1 MDRREGIDWQEL
13 WAPQTALESW
23 GGRLAGKLVLARMD
37 SSTAVAYANYG
48 AGRVARLTLLARSIK
63 ELEVPLGCTAV
74 ALHIAGRRNAA
85 AEALSR
91 FTIRARGLDP
101 YPRGGPRPKF
111 RQEVIERCG
120 VIDFDMLVR
129 DDGPKPWWPQFRPP
143 SNSAFAR
150 PLPPGQLLRSPRIN
164 MNGRVLTRAA
174 SSLEDWSGPH
184 LRLCPLESRRPW
196 CPMLA
201 FFERIISR
209 PSRLSLILNRING
222 FSEVIR
228 DEKKM
233 ARAVFRLQS
242 RANKGIFLRQSSKG

>member
-1 MDRREGIDWQEL
+1 
-13 WAPQTALESW
+13 
-23 GGRLAGKLVLARMD
+23 MD

-74 ALHIAGRRNAA
+74 ALHIAGRRNAVA
-85 AEALSR
+85 DALSR

-101 YPRGGPRPKF
+101 YPRRGLRPKF
-111 RQEVIERCG
+111 RQEVVGRCG
-120 VIDFDMLVR
+120 AIDFNLLAR
-129 DDGPKPWWPQFRPP
+129 DDGSNAWGPQFRSP
-143 SNSAFAR
+143 SNSAFEG
-150 PLPPGQLLRSPRIN
+150 PLPPGRFRRFPGID
-164 MNGRVLTRAA
+164 MIDRVLTRAA

-196 CPMLA
+196 YPMLA

-209 PSRLSLILNRING
+209 PSRLSLFLNRING

-233 ARAVFRLQS
+233 AWAVFRLQS
-242 RANKGIFLRQSSKG
+242 RGNKGIFLRQSSKG